1 MLSGSL
7 SSTLPSARFSPPAAI
22 TLSSWQPREG
32 EDDAAAA
39 ATTSAA
45 DEDSGD
51 RSLATPARLLGL
63 TLLAGK
69 RYSLNQRDRK
79 RSFQMLCCQT
89 RVADDRNDT
98 EVDDRKGDDAMEKI
112 L

>member
-7 SSTLPSARFSPPAAI
+7 ASTLPSARFSPTAAI
-22 TLSSWQPREG
+22 VPSPWQPREG

-45 DEDSGD
+45 NEDSGD
-51 RSLATPARLLGL
+51 RSRLLGL

-69 RYSLNQRDRK
+69 RYSLNQCDRK

-89 RVADDRNDT
+89 RVADDRNET
-98 EVDDRKGDDAMEKI
+98 EVDDRKGDDAMEEI

>member
-22 TLSSWQPREG
+22 VPSSWQPRVG
-32 EDDAAAA
+32 EDEAAAA

-45 DEDSGD
+45 TEDISD
-51 RSLATPARLLGL
+51 RSRLLGL

-69 RYSLNQRDRK
+69 RYSLNQCDRK

-98 EVDDRKGDDAMEKI
+98 DVDDRKGDDAMEEI